1 MTIFIHELKRNQ
13 KILLIWSFCVG
24 ILCFGCLL
32 LFGGLEDTMEQM
44 AEGYSQMGTLSEVLG
59 LDRLSIATM
68 EGFYATEISLMF
80 AIGGAMFSAMTGAA
94 LLAKEEEG
102 HTAEFLYTLPLG
114 RTRIVLEKYASF
126 WALTLLFHV
135 ICAAWILA
143 GLLGAGESLPCRE
156 FLTFH
161 GLQLLMDLEIGSI
174 CFLISAY
181 CRKKPVGAALGI
193 AILLYAA
200 DLMCRIL
207 PDLENLKYVTPY
219 YFSNG
224 ADIFTGIKI
233 NTRLLGL
240 HAAIMAAAAF
250 SAVTLYRKKDLSA

>member
-13 KILLIWSFCVG
+13 KTLLIWASCVG

-32 LFGGLEDTMEQM
+32 LFNGLEDTMAQM
-44 AEGYSQMGTLSEVLG
+44 AKGYSQMGTFSEVLG
-59 LDRLSIATM
+59 LDRISIATM

-114 RTRIVLEKYASF
+114 RTRVVLEKYAAL
-126 WALTLLFHV
+126 WGLTLLFHI
-135 ICAAWILA
+135 ICIAWILA
-143 GLLGAGESLPCRE
+143 GLLGAGESLPQKE
-156 FLTFH
+156 FLIFH

-193 AILLYAA
+193 AVLLYVV

-207 PDLENLKYVTPY
+207 PDLKRLKYVTPY

-224 ADIFTGIKI
+224 ADIFTGAK
-233 NTRLLGL
+233 TDGLMLGL
-240 HAAIMAAAAF
+240 HAAVMAAAALL
-250 SAVTLYRKKDLSA
+250 SVVLYRRKDLWA